1 MSYCYDSQRWSVNRA
16 TSYSCRRIRLG
27 PVSYPYPPQSPAETP
42 TCYRHPDRQTFV
54 RCTRCG
60 RYICPECMRAAA
72 VGHQC
77 VECVNEGAKSV
88 RAPRTQFGGVQR
100 SGAPL
105 LTYGLIAVNVVMFVL
120 QMASGN
126 LERDFALQ
134 PASVAA
140 YDQYYR
146 LVTSMFLHYGAMHL
160 LFNMWALYV
169 VGPPLEAWLGRLR
182 FGALYALSGLGG
194 SVLVYLLSHPLSQTA
209 GASGA
214 IFGLFGA
221 IFVVARRLNLDV
233 RMIAAVVVLNLVF
246 TFAGPALGTGAISW
260 QGHVGGLVTGA
271 LIAAAYVYAPAQRR
285 NAIQAGVS
293 VAVLVVFAA
302 LIAWRTSAVLYLV
315 GVT

>member
-1 MSYCYDSQRWSVNRA
+1 M
-16 TSYSCRRIRLG
+16 
-27 PVSYPYPPQSPAETP
+27 SYPYPPQSPAETP
-42 TCYRHPDRQTFV
+42 TCYRHPDRQTYV

-126 LERDFALQ
+126 LESQFTLWPPGIALH
-134 PASVAA
+134 
-140 YDQYYR
+140 DQWYR

-182 FGALYALSGLGG
+182 FGVLYVLSGLGG
-194 SVLVYLLSHPLSQTA
+194 SVLVYLLSPLESATA

-221 IFVVARRLNLDV
+221 IFIVARQLNLDV
-233 RMIAAVVVLNLVF
+233 RWIGAVVVLNLVF
-246 TFAGPALGTGAISW
+246 TFAGPALGAGAISW
-260 QGHVGGLVTGA
+260 QGHIGGLVTGA
-271 LIAAAYVYAPAQRR
+271 LVAAAFVYAPRERR

-293 VAVLVVFAA
+293 VAFALLFAA
-302 LIAWRTSAVLYLV
+302 AVWWRTNDLLTTFGYA
-315 GVT
+315 

>member
-1 MSYCYDSQRWSVNRA
+1 M
-16 TSYSCRRIRLG
+16 
-27 PVSYPYPPQSPAETP
+27 SYPYPPQSPAETP
-42 TCYRHPDRQTFV
+42 TCYRHPDRQTYV

-182 FGALYALSGLGG
+182 FGALYTLSGLGG

-302 LIAWRTSAVLYLV
+302 LIAWRTSAVLYLL

>member
-1 MSYCYDSQRWSVNRA
+1 M
-16 TSYSCRRIRLG
+16 
-27 PVSYPYPPQSPAETP
+27 SYPYPPQSPAETP